1 MEQKIEIWRDI
12 PGYEGSYQ
20 VSNRGRV
27 KSLLRNRIRILKPR
41 KRSRGMK
48 YLNVALFT
56 NGKRKEESIH
66 RLVALAFLPNPNNYP
81 VINHKDENPGNN
93 HVDNLEWCTV
103 EYNYKYSE
111 KTRLKNLRKAVRE
124 KESWRKGIIKA
135 QKISKE
141 KKTWIK
147 AMEICHERQTWKKGL
162 AKAHEKQTWKK
173 ANESRRIGV
182 IQMDINGKEIG
193 RFASIKEASELIGI
207 ALTCICACCHGRRK
221 TAGGYKWQFIK

>member
-12 PGYEGSYQ
+12 PGYEVSYQ
-20 VSNRGRV
+20 VSNQGRV
-27 KSLLRNRIRILKPR
+27 KSLLRNRVLKPR
-41 KRSRGMK
+41 SRGK
-48 YLNVALFT
+48 YFKVALFT

-124 KESWRKGIIKA
+124 KESWRKGMDVCKKRETWRFGCESMKRAVIQLDLNGNEITRYSSLSEA
-135 QKISKE
+135 SRAINGFGTKISE
-141 KKTWIK
+141 
-147 AMEICHERQTWKKGL
+147 CCR
-162 AKAHEKQTWKK
+162 
-173 ANESRRIGV
+173 
-182 IQMDINGKEIG
+182 GK
-193 RFASIKEASELIGI
+193 
-207 ALTCICACCHGRRK
+207 RK
-221 TAGGYKWQFIK
+221 THKGYKWKWK